1 MKKTLLV
8 PIFCRRD
15 FEQVGQGKV
24 RDIEIEKTAICAD
37 MTVLY
42 VGIYDSAALGLAAA
56 RPSPVSAAIKSI

>member
-1 MKKTLLV
+1 M
-8 PIFCRRD
+8 
-15 FEQVGQGKV
+15 GQGKV

-42 VGIYDSAALGLAAA
+42 VGVYGSAALGFAAE